1 MAGIRARINAE
12 LDTSRV
18 DMQFNKM
25 MSRLSGKQINFN
37 VNARSFTQPLGRI
50 TASANEFTK
59 SLEASNARVIAFGAS
74 VGIIN
79 AVSNAFKGLVAE
91 TIKFEKTLAD
101 INVIL
106 NTSNSS
112 IQKFG
117 SSLFDVAKN
126 TAQSFDKV
134 ADAALEFSRQGLT
147 MEETLRRTSDAL
159 ILTRLTS
166 LKAEEAVAGLT
177 AAVNAFGSTGETTT
191 SIIDKLA
198 AVDVKFAVSSE
209 DLINALE
216 RTGAVAIDAGVEL
229 DNLIGLVTALQQTT
243 ARGGSVIGNG
253 LKTIFTRI
261 QRPQS
266 IKQLEEMG
274 IAVRDLA
281 GSVLPADKI
290 LVNIAK
296 SFNKLS
302 QAQQSNIVQFSAGIF
317 QANIFRASLRDLA
330 KEQNLYSKAS
340 EISATAAGNAAV
352 KNEQLNK
359 TISALASQSG
369 TAIMELAEAIGELTI
384 KPELG
389 NMLSSFL
396 SVVEGFKESI
406 GSGEDE
412 GNTFAKG
419 LIRGVGNV
427 LTGPALFAFGAVFI
441 KMLANVAKFASQSL
455 KDVLG
460 ITTRKEKIKTM
471 EESIVNILSRNKHLQ
486 EALNEL
492 EGDRLSQE
500 QFLLKTI
507 EAQTNAMAR
516 QKNLAAQLAKPL
528 LRAGVRPD
536 LVSERSGPIDL
547 DGDGRI
553 DTFSG
558 GAIPKASKD
567 KEKDGARRG
576 GYAPGIVKS
585 TNIKGIGD
593 VIYNTS
599 EKIKKFKGLDQPAIM
614 PPQGSKAGRMY
625 GDAFIQKHGF
635 DPYASSGFIPNL
647 ANQVGSSLEMD
658 MSKLTLFGKRP
669 DIERAFGIPSLE
681 KEFKDAAGAPIVLEG
696 QAGLEDIV
704 KSTGAQDI
712 TKTRLFKPFSSIAAQ
727 KGITTIKRPFQVR
740 ALPRG
745 QIKDAQDAERKAT
758 NLLNREAKQSGLKQ
772 THTLT
777 SGAAK
782 NKKGRNDYPVD
793 IIAYGS
799 DLNSHEVKSGKFS
812 MANIISKSLRM
823 SSDRELATWMSLNKV
838 SGGSALTEANLK
850 KAQSLAGKLK
860 IAGTGT
866 GGEFTQKDADL
877 WGMSEGLVPNFKKD
891 WNAVYEEFVRIKDS
905 IKSRE
910 DFKNIG
916 IRWTSS
922 IFPKN
927 KNTTIHNKAAKEQLK
942 EKYDEMWNFLHSLE
956 SQRGRS
962 GKYDYNQIFDN
973 LKNGVYKNR
982 ADLVNEF
989 DGNNQTLMVSLS
1001 VNQKSGKAVR
1011 RALGDK
1017 KYNEYINL
1025 VKALPGG
1032 GSKRGGKG
1040 RPAQYIRG
1048 DAFEKLI
1055 SEQAFNRPFMKGPQA
1070 IDIENINPSY
1080 FNKRNKELFDID
1092 GVYLHGDPIFT
1103 SNPKGHMAEGVF
1115 KKLANSI
1122 ETKKQI
1128 DNRIMDITSRPGRR
1142 PSTIDFGAFPFA
1154 DMIGNSSRRGIK
1166 FVSESV
1172 RPVDIRG
1179 RLPEMLSRIDP
1190 YTNMEFSYMRDYLK
1204 VPDKQ
1209 KQILY
1214 SLKRGSKLPSSEELG
1229 EGLSYDGFVPNF
1241 GYIPL
1246 RQTKNGKNY
1255 VWERDLNIAKRQY
1268 PRAEFKQWD
1277 KNPKMYFVSGDMSRG
1292 PTQEDID
1299 KDMLKFS
1306 DERKVKE
1313 FGRFA
1318 ASKGYPQVYA
1328 AWQKGITTKKV
1339 PSGYGRNYDRVAGKT
1354 KQVYPTQLSIS
1365 QLQKIHVGDISD
1377 IMLEDLYGSE
1387 SFSHVGK
1394 KYASDFVKKPSG
1406 SRMVRLGTEER
1417 EFGTYK
1423 RGDLLPD
1430 TGVGPIP
1437 ENTARQLYNEF
1448 KTKYGASEGLIPNF
1462 AVQLGDKY
1470 FDRSQVKQGLAK
1482 LYKSKTGKKAD
1493 ARALDRAAE
1502 KYIALIEDTGRT
1514 YPGGDFMIGDKKVMA
1529 NEVALALMNHGQF
1542 YKPKEGETVQE
1553 FSKGLIPNFANPLAD
1568 AISRE
1573 HAAGL
1578 PMSKI
1583 RVDQS
1588 DKLKGPLNPMGLAVT
1603 NTRDEPL
1610 GVEQG
1615 IRRAK
1620 SMRMDP
1626 KTHGASR
1633 GVVPNFI
1640 AGAGVSNTDKARA
1653 AAAHFRELNRST
1665 QAIRENTNTVE
1676 RKTDADRKNI
1686 KGNIEGLQKLF
1697 YFQSA
1702 LSMANGFLEE
1712 FAESGQGL
1720 VSTFADL
1727 GLASSNI
1734 VSAYVN
1740 QAELIPELSTMLGAD
1755 QAAEPIKANDLL
1767 GMIGLGKIASGGGGK
1782 IGSIF
1787 DKFKSGIGGLGKT
1800 IAKFLP
1806 IIGKFYI
1813 GLTAASE
1820 AFKFLQNFEPVRLLT
1835 GLEKGEGIMDLMAS
1849 SADRA
1854 AKSIESLGKASDAVS
1869 SALEALRKE
1878 SKINEEITE
1887 LEVRGKRRTAKEESR
1902 LIDLRVDVISAET
1915 NKIKAMEELNDVQ
1928 KVGNHGLKLYNT
1940 YVAKLNGS
1948 TEQAEAALQEMSIA
1962 IKQATAVQTVF
1973 KSGAKSLENASS
1985 EDFKERAIQVGKN
1998 FFNVQKDIFTGG
2010 ATDPEEKKKNI
2021 EANLA
2026 VVQELIRSSNKMNT
2040 GVLQIHD
2047 IEDTDLISNAIGN
2060 LKLDESVD
2068 KIALKDSLTGLYQLG
2083 EDSRSFDNDFKVFS
2097 LMLQGGASSLGD
2109 FTEDIEKHSLD
2120 KESIALKNA
2129 LKNRISA
2136 ERSSISIN
2144 KILLDAQMKRAN
2156 ITRDIVKK
2164 DEDLLLA
2171 NNLLSSSIMIQNES
2185 IRRSHKLN
2193 ESLDTQRKEASD
2205 KFNESMLD
2213 MATDIFNSGNVVL
2226 KKGPEALDQFN
2237 EILLKGA
2244 NIDSVSLREA
2254 FKDIN
2259 DKLPES
2265 LKIKIEEEAVD
2276 AVRNMF
2282 KGLKADNA
2290 TGVQGVLNTLQQRMS
2305 ELDEPTQVISL
2316 IGSRLVG
2323 VLGLSDKMET
2333 TMTKSVAELSK
2344 ANIKI
2349 EEGRKTEEM
2358 QNNEALRQ
2366 LNLKQKTVQGAMEL
2380 ANIISRQGKIE
2391 DAIEES
2397 LMGEAAYLK
2406 VLNDSLADRVKITQ
2420 ESKNLEAL
2428 VLERLREK
2436 SRKEAEA
2443 SIFSSAEADAN
2454 VRIRTGDPA
2463 TLSKQELEAR
2473 QNMLLISQGKVKQE
2487 ISSAQ
2492 LSAEDASVRKDILS
2506 SAIEAAKL
2514 AESKLST
2521 DMDIAQGDI
2530 FLKNAKLA
2538 LLADEE
2544 TRRELVAS
2552 TVDNEILD
2560 QQISLSLL
2568 KQRSKYLEQGKNRAK
2583 IAKTQNDTEI
2593 EQLELDTKMEAE
2605 KLKQLQ
2611 ANGGIAK
2618 IAALQLDQSII
2629 SLERD
2634 GLIALS
2640 KQRQL
2645 NNNLELE
2652 KRQAKALENLEV
2664 SRRMDEHRNARL
2676 KANMSQD
2683 TLSLVTGM
2691 DIETGRFNAQSNMR
2705 SAATRA
2711 SITGKPEDIAA
2722 FSRAMLEFKES
2733 TQEGASAFDKLR
2745 VKMAETSV
2753 AANETGAALLA
2764 TYDTLRSE
2772 LKQAFKDIG
2781 SGKRSMGDAMEDVML
2796 KSLGAAFDKITEQNI
2811 DNFTNTLFKGLTG
2824 IDPAQDAKSA
2834 TEQNTLAV
2842 SKLTD
2847 KIDEFLG
2854 KGGGSGKLSPEDVK
2868 KATTINED
2876 IEKGKKAAED
2886 KKQVESTKQ
2895 LTNAMNQQNGK
2906 ANKPGVLFKT
2916 QDPALKKVDDMF
2928 SKIGNLDIGGGLASG
2943 IEAVGMG
2950 LNKAFDA
2957 VGSFL
2962 GPLFSGKG
2970 GKFYGG
2976 QIQKF
2981 NNGGFVQGPKGV
2993 DNIPAMLSSGEY
3005 VMSRGEV
3012 QKFNQGGE
3020 AKKEPGFFTSLLNTA
3035 VDLGVQNYVGRKY
3048 GVKNEDKDKPPEFDK
3063 TRLNTLGMGSTV
3075 DLGLGSSQLTGRFM
3089 AQNKTIDE
3097 YGGHLMD
3104 LHDFKVA
3111 KQNEKTNKKLQKYQG
3126 IVGKVAGMVGS
3137 SFLKALPAIGGA
3149 VGGLIGSVGGAIGS
3163 GISSAGGG
3171 IPGIGG
3177 IFKGIGGGVSSLS
3190 SGLGGAV
3197 GALSSFNL
3205 PGAITSLGSGAIGA
3219 TTNMTSGVG
3228 GTLGKVPGVGKYL
3241 DAGVS
3246 QFGQTFTGLTAGATS
3261 GVSSLFG
3268 AMTGKTG
3275 FGDGV
3280 KDAFTGAGSGIKHA
3294 LSVNDKWRSK
3304 QGTKGY
3310 FMGGSVPAMLT
3321 KGESVV
3327 PSAIAKR
3334 MGYNNLKN
3342 INRSGEL
3349 PIVDGPGGIDNVGPV
3364 PMTPGDFVIKRSS
3377 TQKLAKK
3384 NPHLMKLAMQNPG
3397 VFRNGGVVRGYYNGG
3412 VVGSSEGT
3420 SVVPQYDQP
3429 SANQQDQ
3436 SGAMQTS
3443 DKSRGSTTNN
3453 INITVNIDEKG
3464 GEKTTSDGSKTGA
3477 TGEQQLSMKIKS
3489 AVLEVIREEKRV
3501 GGELS

>member
-106 NTSNSS
+106 NASNSS

-117 SSLFDVAKN
+117 SNLFDVAKN

-147 MEETLRRTSDAL
+147 MEETLKRTNDAL

-274 IAVRDLA
+274 IAVRNLA

-302 QAQQSNIVQFSAGIF
+302 QAQQSNVVQFSAGIF

-330 KEQNLYSKAS
+330 KEQNLYNKAS
-340 EISATAAGNAAV
+340 EISANAAGNAAV

-536 LVSERSGPIDL
+536 LVSERPGPIDL
-547 DGDGRI
+547 DGDGKL

-558 GAIPKASKD
+558 GAIPGATKD

-593 VIYNTS
+593 VVYNTS

-614 PPQGSKAGRMY
+614 PPQGSKAGRVY
-625 GDAFIQKHGF
+625 GDAFAQKHGF

-647 ANQVGSSLEMD
+647 ANQVGSALEMD
-658 MSKLTLFGKRP
+658 MGKLTLFGKRP

-704 KSTGAQDI
+704 KSTGAQDV
-712 TKTRLFKPFSSIAAQ
+712 TKTRLFKPFSAIAAQ

-740 ALPRG
+740 TLPKG
-745 QIKDAQDAERKAT
+745 QIKDAQDAERKTA
-758 NLLNREAKQSGLKQ
+758 NLLNQEAKQSGLKQ

-838 SGGSALTEANLK
+838 SGGSALTEANFK

-860 IAGTGT
+860 IAGTGA
-866 GGEFTQKDADL
+866 GGEFTQDDADI
-877 WGMSEGLVPNFKKD
+877 WGMSSGHVPNFARMYQINAKMASGKFQSGTLFSDGLFLKKQADIHSVLMEIDQEKQRFSGAQYRDKGYGITTFQMPDQNLKAMLSGVYSANQIRKLRALSDRFLNWYSPSYINDDEEYFLPEDEHFLEEARARKKGFEYISGKGEKPIKGTKANPMPLAGQGAWHKNKKSKFYLIPDTGVESGDIRDAFSLSDEEEIRRLFELKRIGTKEIDDKYLSNLAFADMMSGGDSNKIRAAQEGGLDKMKFVKNQGLVPNFTGGVTM
-891 WNAVYEEFVRIKDS
+891 AM
-905 IKSRE
+905 KSRIA
-910 DFKNIG
+910 DFNPQNVSNI
-916 IRWTSS
+916 SHLS
-922 IFPKN
+922 YKALAE
-927 KNTTIHNKAAKEQLK
+927 HVEKAAKADPGSEFDKSISTIAAEMGIAESTISNSKKPGTSSGDAAQLALGS
-942 EKYDEMWNFLHSLE
+942 KYDEYV
-956 SQRGRS
+956 
-962 GKYDYNQIFDN
+962 KN
-973 LKNGVYKNR
+973 L
-982 ADLVNEF
+982 
-989 DGNNQTLMVSLS
+989 
-1001 VNQKSGKAVR
+1001 
-1011 RALGDK
+1011 
-1017 KYNEYINL
+1017 
-1025 VKALPGG
+1025 
-1032 GSKRGGKG
+1032 
-1040 RPAQYIRG
+1040 
-1048 DAFEKLI
+1048 
-1055 SEQAFNRPFMKGPQA
+1055 
-1070 IDIENINPSY
+1070 
-1080 FNKRNKELFDID
+1080 
-1092 GVYLHGDPIFT
+1092 
-1103 SNPKGHMAEGVF
+1103 
-1115 KKLANSI
+1115 NSI
-1122 ETKKQI
+1122 
-1128 DNRIMDITSRPGRR
+1128 S
-1142 PSTIDFGAFPFA
+1142 
-1154 DMIGNSSRRGIK
+1154 
-1166 FVSESV
+1166 
-1172 RPVDIRG
+1172 
-1179 RLPEMLSRIDP
+1179 
-1190 YTNMEFSYMRDYLK
+1190 
-1204 VPDKQ
+1204 
-1209 KQILY
+1209 
-1214 SLKRGSKLPSSEELG
+1214 GSKLKAHIQRGLDFEEQLLDVFG
-1229 EGLSYDGFVPNF
+1229 LRRSTINTAPMDYNKNEFAGQDAGTKKAIEMLTATEHGDAYAGPEGHAMDHFMAKALRELNPN
-1241 GYIPL
+1241 I
-1246 RQTKNGKNY
+1246 T
-1255 VWERDLNIAKRQY
+1255 
-1268 PRAEFKQWD
+1268 EF
-1277 KNPKMYFVSGDMSRG
+1277 
-1292 PTQEDID
+1292 
-1299 KDMLKFS
+1299 LK
-1306 DERKVKE
+1306 
-1313 FGRFA
+1313 G
-1318 ASKGYPQVYA
+1318 
-1328 AWQKGITTKKV
+1328 KGIESRMFKNTKKFV
-1339 PSGYGRNYDRVAGKT
+1339 DIIGTSGGKADDVV
-1354 KQVYPTQLSIS
+1354 QGEAL
-1365 QLQKIHVGDISD
+1365 ISD
-1377 IMLEDLYGSE
+1377 IAEHSKLFFEKSLRDAGYAPTKPVDDFIKANPKLKNKTLR
-1387 SFSHVGK
+1387 F
-1394 KYASDFVKKPSG
+1394 KYTKDFVDIKKVQE
-1406 SRMVRLGTEER
+1406 M
-1417 EFGTYK
+1417 
-1423 RGDLLPD
+1423 
-1430 TGVGPIP
+1430 
-1437 ENTARQLYNEF
+1437 A
-1448 KTKYGASEGLIPNF
+1448 ASSGLIPNF
-1462 AVQLGDKY
+1462 GVQLDDKY
-1470 FDRSQVKQGLAK
+1470 FDDAEIKQALAK
-1482 LYKSKTGKKAD
+1482 LYKSKTGKKPD
-1493 ARALDRAAE
+1493 AAALDRAVQ

-1514 YPGGDFMIGDKKVMA
+1514 YPGGDFMIGAQRVMA

-1542 YKPKEGETVQE
+1542 YKPKKGETVEE

-1626 KTHGASR
+1626 KTHGASG

-1640 AGAGVSNTDKARA
+1640 SGAGVMNTDFKKFQKRVD
-1653 AAAHFRELNRST
+1653 EST
-1665 QAIRENTNTVE
+1665 RAIRENTNTVE
-1676 RKTDADRKNI
+1676 RKTDAEEDDI
-1686 KGNIEGLQKLF
+1686 KGNIEGLQRLF
-1697 YFQSA
+1697 YFQSS
-1702 LSMANGFLEE
+1702 LSMASGFLEQ
-1712 FAESGQGL
+1712 FAKEGD
-1720 VSTFADL
+1720 STLRTFSQL
-1727 GLASSNI
+1727 GMAATNI
-1734 VSAYVN
+1734 TSAYI
-1740 QAELIPELSTMLGAD
+1740 QQKELIPELMSMVGVEKDERMSIGDMFGGPSDKTKRARQRADEKRIDKMNKSGKGPFAFMNMLG
-1755 QAAEPIKANDLL
+1755 KA
-1767 GMIGLGKIASGGGGK
+1767 
-1782 IGSIF
+1782 GSILGRF
-1787 DKFKSGIGGLGKT
+1787 VPILGQVYTGFTFFNEGL
-1800 IAKFLP
+1800 KFLT
-1806 IIGKFYI
+1806 
-1813 GLTAASE
+1813 GLLPAGT
-1820 AFKFLQNFEPVRLLT
+1820 FF
-1835 GLEKGEGIMDLMAS
+1835 GLEKGEGIMDLFNSSGDKAAKQIEKLGQASEAATSALEAVRKENNINAEITKLEAKGKERTIKDEERLTQLRMDAIPAEIARINRINDLANEEKVGAEGVKLYNEYLKKLGDTTVGAEEGLQNMLLVLQNLTGAKTVIKAFEDRLKNNTGTDSGSSQIREGLAIKTGRDFARFSGLKLDDPNNIKSIKEALGGAS
-1849 SADRA
+1849 SDNILDIIADMEKEFSPEELISKLKNSGLTFEEGFDFSTFAADLKSLFKADGLNKETRGKASKDIVKGVLSLLEKSELDEATKALAEESTA
-1854 AKSIESLGKASDAVS
+1854 AKMALKRSVEKQKRLNSIQEMRAQFELKRLSQAQAILKSDQELLMANSLLSSSQFISAEASRRYAESLKKSENETAKALNSANDAIMSSITELFVSDNFIDPGGAIGEDKIKQFDAKLKTLLTHTDVDSFSSSMERINESLGKGVEVTEEAFQNVVQAFAVDGS
-1869 SALEALRKE
+1869 GIQDRMNQIQENLKGLSPIEKLIATQVSIETG
-1878 SKINEEITE
+1878 IT
-1887 LEVRGKRRTAKEESR
+1887 GKKEE
-1902 LIDLRVDVISAET
+1902 VE
-1915 NKIKAMEELNDVQ
+1915 
-1928 KVGNHGLKLYNT
+1928 
-1940 YVAKLNGS
+1940 
-1948 TEQAEAALQEMSIA
+1948 
-1962 IKQATAVQTVF
+1962 
-1973 KSGAKSLENASS
+1973 KSL
-1985 EDFKERAIQVGKN
+1985 
-1998 FFNVQKDIFTGG
+1998 
-2010 ATDPEEKKKNI
+2010 
-2021 EANLA
+2021 
-2026 VVQELIRSSNKMNT
+2026 
-2040 GVLQIHD
+2040 
-2047 IEDTDLISNAIGN
+2047 
-2060 LKLDESVD
+2060 
-2068 KIALKDSLTGLYQLG
+2068 
-2083 EDSRSFDNDFKVFS
+2083 
-2097 LMLQGGASSLGD
+2097 
-2109 FTEDIEKHSLD
+2109 
-2120 KESIALKNA
+2120 
-2129 LKNRISA
+2129 
-2136 ERSSISIN
+2136 
-2144 KILLDAQMKRAN
+2144 
-2156 ITRDIVKK
+2156 
-2164 DEDLLLA
+2164 
-2171 NNLLSSSIMIQNES
+2171 
-2185 IRRSHKLN
+2185 
-2193 ESLDTQRKEASD
+2193 
-2205 KFNESMLD
+2205 
-2213 MATDIFNSGNVVL
+2213 
-2226 KKGPEALDQFN
+2226 
-2237 EILLKGA
+2237 
-2244 NIDSVSLREA
+2244 
-2254 FKDIN
+2254 
-2259 DKLPES
+2259 
-2265 LKIKIEEEAVD
+2265 IKII
-2276 AVRNMF
+2276 
-2282 KGLKADNA
+2282 
-2290 TGVQGVLNTLQQRMS
+2290 
-2305 ELDEPTQVISL
+2305 DEYQ
-2316 IGSRLVG
+2316 
-2323 VLGLSDKMET
+2323 
-2333 TMTKSVAELSK
+2333 KSQE
-2344 ANIKI
+2344 KI
-2349 EEGRKTEEM
+2349 EEGRKTEER

-2380 ANIISRQGKIE
+2380 ANIISRQGNIE

-2443 SIFSSAEADAN
+2443 SVFSSAEADAT

-2463 TLSKQELEAR
+2463 TLSKKELEAR

-2568 KQRSKYLEQGKNRAK
+2568 KQRNKYLEQGKNRAK
-2583 IAKTQNDTEI
+2583 IAKIQNDTEI
-2593 EQLELDTKMEAE
+2593 EQLELDTKLEAE
-2605 KLKQLQ
+2605 KLKELQ
-2611 ANGGIAK
+2611 ASGGIAK
-2618 IAALQLDQSII
+2618 IAALQLEQSTI
-2629 SLERD
+2629 SLEKD
-2634 GLIALS
+2634 ALIAAS

-2645 NNNLELE
+2645 DNNIELE
-2652 KRQAKALENLEV
+2652 KRQIEAQTLLDIANKRA
-2664 SRRMDEHRNARL
+2664 EHRAAMN
-2676 KANMSQD
+2676 KANMDQGA
-2683 TLSLVTGM
+2683 LSLMTGM
-2691 DIETGRFNAQSNMR
+2691 DIESDRFNAQSNMR

-2733 TQEGASAFDKLR
+2733 TQEGATAFDKLR

-2764 TYDTLRSE
+2764 SYDTLRSE

-2781 SGKRSMGDAMEDVML
+2781 SGKKSMGDAMEDVIL

-2811 DNFTNTLFKGLTG
+2811 DNFVNTVFKGLTG
-2824 IDPAQDAKSA
+2824 VDPVQDAK
-2834 TEQNTLAV
+2834 TETKRNTEAL
-2842 SKLTD
+2842 SKLTN
-2847 KIDEFLG
+2847 KIDDFLR
-2854 KGGGSGKLSPEDVK
+2854 KGGGTLSPDDVK
-2868 KATTINED
+2868 KASTIGPD
-2876 IEKGKKAAED
+2876 IEKGKKATEF
-2886 KKQVESTKQ
+2886 KKQTEPTKEIA
-2895 LTNAMNQQNGK
+2895 NIMNDQSKKDKGGLFFGK
-2906 ANKPGVLFKT
+2906 TEN
-2916 QDPALKKVDDMF
+2916 PALKQTEDILG
-2928 SKIGNLDIGGGLASG
+2928 KIGNLDIGGALAGGINLLGTGLTKAVSG
-2943 IEAVGMG
+2943 I
-2950 LNKAFDA
+2950 
-2957 VGSFL
+2957 GSF
-2962 GPLFSGKG
+2962 FSSFGSGNKN
-2970 GKFYGG
+2970 FYGG
-2976 QIQKF
+2976 QIQRFKA
-2981 NNGGFVQGPKGV
+2981 GGFVKGPAGV

-3005 VMSRGEV
+3005 VMSRGQVDQV
-3012 QKFNQGGE
+3012 QKFNQGG
-3020 AKKEPGFFTSLLNTA
+3020 AVGGLGSLLNMA
-3035 VDLGVQNYVGRKY
+3035 VDLGVKNFVGRKY
-3048 GVKNEDKDKPPEFDK
+3048 GAKTEDKSKPPEFDK
-3063 TRLNTLGMGSTV
+3063 NRLKSLGMGSTV
-3075 DLGLGSSQLTGRFM
+3075 DLGLGSSQLSGRFI
-3089 AQNKTIDE
+3089 AQNRTIDE

-3104 LHDFKVA
+3104 LHDYNVA
-3111 KQNEKTNKKLQKYQG
+3111 KQNEKTNQKLTKYQK
-3126 IVGKVAGMVGS
+3126 IVGSITGMLGS
-3137 SFLKALPAIGGA
+3137 SMLKALPAIGGA
-3149 VGGLIGSVGGAIGS
+3149 IGGLIGGLGGAIGS
-3163 GISSAGGG
+3163 GISSIGGS

-3177 IFKGIGGGVSSLS
+3177 LFQGLGGGVGSLS

-3197 GALSSFNL
+3197 GALSSFNI
-3205 PGAITSLGSGAIGA
+3205 PGAISSLGSGAMGA
-3219 TTNMTSGVG
+3219 TANMSSGVG
-3228 GTLGKVPGVGKYL
+3228 GTLGNIPGVGKYL

-3246 QFGQTFTGLTAGATS
+3246 QLGQGITGLTASATS
-3261 GVSSLFG
+3261 STSSLFG
-3268 AMTGKTG
+3268 ALTGQTNFKDGISGAFKGATG
-3275 FGDGV
+3275 GL
-3280 KDAFTGAGSGIKHA
+3280 KHA
-3294 LSVNDKWRSK
+3294 FSASDKWRSK
-3304 QGTKGY
+3304 QGTRGY

-3321 KGESVV
+3321 KGESVI

-3364 PMTPGDFVIKRSS
+3364 PMTPGDFVIRRSS

-3412 VVGSSEGT
+3412 VVGSSDGT

-3429 SANQQDQ
+3429 AANQQDQ
-3436 SGAMQTS
+3436 SGAMQSS
-3443 DKSRGSTTNN
+3443 DKGRGSTTNN

-3464 GEKTTSDGSKTGA
+3464 GEKTTSDGASSGA
-3477 TGEQQLSMKIKS
+3477 AGEQQLSMKIKS

>member
-106 NTSNSS
+106 NASNSS

-147 MEETLRRTSDAL
+147 MEETLKRTNDAL

-274 IAVRDLA
+274 IAVRNLA

-302 QAQQSNIVQFSAGIF
+302 QAQQSNVVQFSAGIF

-340 EISATAAGNAAV
+340 EISANAAGNAAV

-406 GSGEDE
+406 GSGEEE

-536 LVSERSGPIDL
+536 LVSERPGPIDL
-547 DGDGRI
+547 DGDGKL

-558 GAIPKASKD
+558 GAIPKATKD

-593 VIYNTS
+593 VVYNTS

-614 PPQGSKAGRMY
+614 PPQGSKAGRVY
-625 GDAFIQKHGF
+625 GDAFAQKHGF

-647 ANQVGSSLEMD
+647 ANQVGSALEMD
-658 MSKLTLFGKRP
+658 MGKLTLFGKRP

-704 KSTGAQDI
+704 KSTGAQDV
-712 TKTRLFKPFSSIAAQ
+712 TKTRLFKPFSAIAAQ

-740 ALPRG
+740 TLPKG
-745 QIKDAQDAERKAT
+745 QIKDAQDAERKTA
-758 NLLNREAKQSGLKQ
+758 NLLNQEAKQSGLKQ

-860 IAGTGT
+860 IAGTGA
-866 GGEFTQKDADL
+866 GGQFTQDDADL
-877 WGMSEGLVPNFKKD
+877 WGMSSGHVPNFARMYQINAKMSSGKFKSGTLFSDGLYWQKQSDIHAILMGIDKENQRFSGAQYRDKGYGITTFQMPDQNLKAMLSGVYSANQIRKLRALSDRFLNWYSPSYINDDEEYFLPEDEHFLEEARARKKGFEYIAGKGEKPIRGTKENPMQLAGEGAWHKNKKSKFYLIPDTGAESGDIRDAFSLSDEEEIRRLFELKRIGTKEIDDKYLSNLAFADMMSGGDSNKIRAAQEGGLDKMKFVKSMGLVPSF
-891 WNAVYEEFVRIKDS
+891 A
-905 IKSRE
+905 
-910 DFKNIG
+910 
-916 IRWTSS
+916 
-922 IFPKN
+922 
-927 KNTTIHNKAAKEQLK
+927 
-942 EKYDEMWNFLHSLE
+942 
-956 SQRGRS
+956 
-962 GKYDYNQIFDN
+962 KYDYVNLADRIINYPGKIPIYEQLAQELGVTKGTLQNLAGKSIFTAGTRNAFIKDHMEQAKLGRFGHGLTKEEAKEKLETVAEKLRSTREKGYAQKAGFDFENALREHFTPNIPTPAGTPHMDFPDGSLAGLDPNQMSEIFLNTVTGGDA
-973 LKNGVYKNR
+973 YKGIKGHDPEHFI
-982 ADLVNEF
+982 A
-989 DGNNQTLMVSLS
+989 
-1001 VNQKSGKAVR
+1001 
-1011 RALGDK
+1011 
-1017 KYNEYINL
+1017 KYLREVL
-1025 VKALPGG
+1025 D
-1032 GSKRGGKG
+1032 RGGK
-1040 RPAQYIRG
+1040 I
-1048 DAFEKLI
+1048 
-1055 SEQAFNRPFMKGPQA
+1055 FN
-1070 IDIENINPSY
+1070 
-1080 FNKRNKELFDID
+1080 
-1092 GVYLHGDPIFT
+1092 FT
-1103 SNPKGHMAEGVF
+1103 S
-1115 KKLANSI
+1115 
-1122 ETKKQI
+1122 T
-1128 DNRIMDITSRPGRR
+1128 
-1142 PSTIDFGAFPFA
+1142 
-1154 DMIGNSSRRGIK
+1154 
-1166 FVSESV
+1166 
-1172 RPVDIRG
+1172 
-1179 RLPEMLSRIDP
+1179 
-1190 YTNMEFSYMRDYLK
+1190 
-1204 VPDKQ
+1204 
-1209 KQILY
+1209 
-1214 SLKRGSKLPSSEELG
+1214 
-1229 EGLSYDGFVPNF
+1229 
-1241 GYIPL
+1241 
-1246 RQTKNGKNY
+1246 
-1255 VWERDLNIAKRQY
+1255 
-1268 PRAEFKQWD
+1268 
-1277 KNPKMYFVSGDMSRG
+1277 
-1292 PTQEDID
+1292 
-1299 KDMLKFS
+1299 
-1306 DERKVKE
+1306 
-1313 FGRFA
+1313 
-1318 ASKGYPQVYA
+1318 
-1328 AWQKGITTKKV
+1328 
-1339 PSGYGRNYDRVAGKT
+1339 
-1354 KQVYPTQLSIS
+1354 
-1365 QLQKIHVGDISD
+1365 
-1377 IMLEDLYGSE
+1377 
-1387 SFSHVGK
+1387 VGK
-1394 KYASDFVKKPSG
+1394 KLLEFAHQKLSGEITIPNNENFADIIGVDLNKAGGRDKPNQKVSARESLKSIFARAKKLEDAIGSKGKIYRPGQKYINFEYEKDFVQAMS
-1406 SRMVRLGTEER
+1406 S
-1417 EFGTYK
+1417 
-1423 RGDLLPD
+1423 
-1430 TGVGPIP
+1430 
-1437 ENTARQLYNEF
+1437 
-1448 KTKYGASEGLIPNF
+1448 GLIPNF
-1462 AVQLGDKY
+1462 GVQLDDKY
-1470 FDRSQVKQGLAK
+1470 FDDAEIKQALAK
-1482 LYKSKTGKKAD
+1482 LYKSKTGKKPD
-1493 ARALDRAAE
+1493 AAALDRAVQ

-1514 YPGGDFMIGDKKVMA
+1514 YPGGDFMIGAQRVMA

-1542 YKPKEGETVQE
+1542 YKPKKGETVEE

-1626 KTHGASR
+1626 KTHGASG

-1640 AGAGVSNTDKARA
+1640 SGAGVMNTDFKKFQKRVD
-1653 AAAHFRELNRST
+1653 EST

-1676 RKTDADRKNI
+1676 RKTDAEEDDI
-1686 KGNIEGLQKLF
+1686 KGNIEGLQRLF
-1697 YFQSA
+1697 YFQSS
-1702 LSMANGFLEE
+1702 LSMASGFLEQ
-1712 FAESGQGL
+1712 FAKEGD
-1720 VSTFADL
+1720 STLRTFSEL
-1727 GLASSNI
+1727 GLAATNI
-1734 VSAYVN
+1734 TSAYI
-1740 QAELIPELSTMLGAD
+1740 QQKELIPELMSMVGVNRDEGMSMKDIFGGPSDKTKRARQRADEQRIDKMNKSGKGPFAFMNMLG
-1755 QAAEPIKANDLL
+1755 KA
-1767 GMIGLGKIASGGGGK
+1767 
-1782 IGSIF
+1782 GSIF
-1787 DKFKSGIGGLGKT
+1787 GRFVPILGQVYAGFTFLNEGLKFVTSTFSGV
-1800 IAKFLP
+1800 
-1806 IIGKFYI
+1806 
-1813 GLTAASE
+1813 AS
-1820 AFKFLQNFEPVRLLT
+1820 LL
-1835 GLEKGEGIMDLMAS
+1835 GLEKGEGIMDLFNSSGEKAAKQIEKLGQASEAATSALEAVRKENTINAEITKLEAKGKERTIKDEERLTQLRMDAVPAEIARINRINDLAKEEKVGAEGVKLYNEYLKKLGDTTVGAEEGLQNMLLVLQNLTGAKTIIKAFEDRLKNNTGMDSGSSQIREGLAIKTGRDLARFSGLKLDDPNNIKSIKEALGGAS
-1849 SADRA
+1849 SDNILDKIADMEKEFSPEELISKLKNAGLTFEEGFDFSTFAADLKSLFKADGLNEKTRGKASKDIVKGVLNLLEKSELDEATKALAEESTA
-1854 AKSIESLGKASDAVS
+1854 AKMALKRSIEKQKRLNSIQEMRADFELKRLSQAQAILKSDQELLMANSLLSSSQFISAEASRRYAESLKKSENETAKALNSANDAIMSSITELFVSDNFIDPGGAIGEDKIKQFDAKLKTLLTHMDVDSFSSSMERINESLGKGVEVTEEAFQNVVQAFAVDGS
-1869 SALEALRKE
+1869 GIQDRMNQIQENLKGLSPIEKLIATQVSIETG
-1878 SKINEEITE
+1878 IT
-1887 LEVRGKRRTAKEESR
+1887 GKKEE
-1902 LIDLRVDVISAET
+1902 VE
-1915 NKIKAMEELNDVQ
+1915 
-1928 KVGNHGLKLYNT
+1928 
-1940 YVAKLNGS
+1940 
-1948 TEQAEAALQEMSIA
+1948 
-1962 IKQATAVQTVF
+1962 
-1973 KSGAKSLENASS
+1973 KSL
-1985 EDFKERAIQVGKN
+1985 
-1998 FFNVQKDIFTGG
+1998 
-2010 ATDPEEKKKNI
+2010 
-2021 EANLA
+2021 
-2026 VVQELIRSSNKMNT
+2026 
-2040 GVLQIHD
+2040 
-2047 IEDTDLISNAIGN
+2047 
-2060 LKLDESVD
+2060 
-2068 KIALKDSLTGLYQLG
+2068 
-2083 EDSRSFDNDFKVFS
+2083 
-2097 LMLQGGASSLGD
+2097 
-2109 FTEDIEKHSLD
+2109 
-2120 KESIALKNA
+2120 
-2129 LKNRISA
+2129 
-2136 ERSSISIN
+2136 
-2144 KILLDAQMKRAN
+2144 
-2156 ITRDIVKK
+2156 
-2164 DEDLLLA
+2164 
-2171 NNLLSSSIMIQNES
+2171 
-2185 IRRSHKLN
+2185 
-2193 ESLDTQRKEASD
+2193 
-2205 KFNESMLD
+2205 
-2213 MATDIFNSGNVVL
+2213 
-2226 KKGPEALDQFN
+2226 
-2237 EILLKGA
+2237 
-2244 NIDSVSLREA
+2244 
-2254 FKDIN
+2254 
-2259 DKLPES
+2259 
-2265 LKIKIEEEAVD
+2265 IKII
-2276 AVRNMF
+2276 
-2282 KGLKADNA
+2282 
-2290 TGVQGVLNTLQQRMS
+2290 
-2305 ELDEPTQVISL
+2305 DEYQ
-2316 IGSRLVG
+2316 
-2323 VLGLSDKMET
+2323 
-2333 TMTKSVAELSK
+2333 KSQE
-2344 ANIKI
+2344 KI
-2349 EEGRKTEEM
+2349 EEGRKAEER

-2380 ANIISRQGKIE
+2380 ANIISRQGNIE
-2391 DAIEES
+2391 NAIEES

-2443 SIFSSAEADAN
+2443 SVFSSAEADAT

-2463 TLSKQELEAR
+2463 TLSKKELEAR

-2560 QQISLSLL
+2560 QRISLSLL

-2583 IAKTQNDTEI
+2583 IAKIQNDTEI
-2593 EQLELDTKMEAE
+2593 EQLELDTKLEAE
-2605 KLKQLQ
+2605 KLKELQ
-2611 ANGGIAK
+2611 ASGGIAK
-2618 IAALQLDQSII
+2618 IAALQLEQSTI
-2629 SLERD
+2629 SLEKD
-2634 GLIALS
+2634 ALIAAS

-2645 NNNLELE
+2645 DNNIELE
-2652 KRQAKALENLEV
+2652 KRQIEAQTLLDVANKRA
-2664 SRRMDEHRNARL
+2664 EHRAAMN
-2676 KANMSQD
+2676 KANMDQG
-2683 TLSLVTGM
+2683 TLSLMTGM

-2711 SITGKPEDIAA
+2711 SITAKPEDIAA

-2733 TQEGASAFDKLR
+2733 TEEGATAFDKLR

-2764 TYDTLRSE
+2764 SYDTLRSE

-2781 SGKRSMGDAMEDVML
+2781 SGKRSMGDAMEDVIL

-2811 DNFTNTLFKGLTG
+2811 DKFTNTLFKGLTG

-2834 TEQNTLAV
+2834 TEQNTLAI
-2842 SKLTD
+2842 SKLTN

-2854 KGGGSGKLSPEDVK
+2854 KGGASGKLSPEDVK

-2916 QDPALKKVDDMF
+2916 QDPMLRKIDDVF
-2928 SKIGNLDIGGGLASG
+2928 AKINNFDIGGALASG
-2943 IEAVGMG
+2943 IEVTTMG

-2957 VGSFL
+2957 IGSFF

-2976 QIQKF
+2976 KIQKF

-3005 VMSRGEV
+3005 VMSKGEVAKV
-3012 QKFNQGGE
+3012 QKFSGGGLLE
-3020 AKKEPGFFTSLLNTA
+3020 GVTSLLVT
-3035 VDLGVQNYVGRKY
+3035 DYVGKKY
-3048 GVKNEDKDKPPEFDK
+3048 GPKDENKDKAPEFDK

-3075 DLGLGSSQLTGRFM
+3075 DLGLGSSQLTGKFM

-3104 LHDFKVA
+3104 LHNFKVA
-3111 KQNEKTNKKLQKYQG
+3111 KQNEKTNKKLSKYQQ
-3126 IVGKVAGMVGS
+3126 IMGKITGMVGS
-3137 SFLKALPAIGGA
+3137 SLLSALPAIGGA

-3163 GISSAGGG
+3163 GISSIGGS

-3177 IFKGIGGGVSSLS
+3177 MFKGLGGGIGSLS

-3219 TTNMTSGVG
+3219 TANMTSGVG
-3228 GTLGKVPGVGKYL
+3228 GTLGKIPGVGKYL

-3268 AMTGKTG
+3268 ALTGKTG
-3275 FGDGV
+3275 FGDGI

-3294 LSVNDKWRSK
+3294 LSANDKWRSK

-3429 SANQQDQ
+3429 SANQRDQ
-3436 SGAMQTS
+3436 SAAMQTS

-3477 TGEQQLSMKIKS
+3477 AGEQQLSMKIKS

>member
-1 MAGIRARINAE
+1 
-12 LDTSRV
+12 
-18 DMQFNKM
+18 
-25 MSRLSGKQINFN
+25 
-37 VNARSFTQPLGRI
+37 
-50 TASANEFTK
+50 
-59 SLEASNARVIAFGAS
+59 
-74 VGIIN
+74 
-79 AVSNAFKGLVAE
+79 
-91 TIKFEKTLAD
+91 
-101 INVIL
+101 
-106 NTSNSS
+106 
-112 IQKFG
+112 
-117 SSLFDVAKN
+117 
-126 TAQSFDKV
+126 
-134 ADAALEFSRQGLT
+134 
-147 MEETLRRTSDAL
+147 
-159 ILTRLTS
+159 
-166 LKAEEAVAGLT
+166 
-177 AAVNAFGSTGETTT
+177 
-191 SIIDKLA
+191 
-198 AVDVKFAVSSE
+198 
-209 DLINALE
+209 
-216 RTGAVAIDAGVEL
+216 
-229 DNLIGLVTALQQTT
+229 
-243 ARGGSVIGNG
+243 
-253 LKTIFTRI
+253 
-261 QRPQS
+261 
-266 IKQLEEMG
+266 MG
-274 IAVRDLA
+274 IAVRNLA

-302 QAQQSNIVQFSAGIF
+302 QAQQSNVVQFSAGIF

-330 KEQNLYSKAS
+330 KEQNLYNKAS

-389 NMLSSFL
+389 SMLSSFL

-406 GSGEDE
+406 GSGENE

-471 EESIVNILSRNKHLQ
+471 EESIVNILARNKHLQ

-536 LVSERSGPIDL
+536 LVSERPGPIDL
-547 DGDGRI
+547 DGDGKL

-558 GAIPKASKD
+558 GAIPSATKD
-567 KEKDGARRG
+567 KEKEGARRG
-576 GYAPGIVKS
+576 GYIPGMVKS

-593 VIYNTS
+593 VVYNTS

-614 PPQGSKAGRMY
+614 PPQGSKAGRIY
-625 GDAFIQKHGF
+625 GDTFTQKHGF

-669 DIERAFGIPSLE
+669 DIERAFNIPSLE

-696 QAGLEDIV
+696 QAGLEDII

-727 KGITTIKRPFQVR
+727 KGITTIQRPFQVR

-745 QIKDAQDAERKAT
+745 QIKNAQEAERKAA
-758 NLLNREAKQSGLKQ
+758 NLLNKEAKQSGLKQ

-799 DLNSHEVKSGKFS
+799 DLNSHEVKSGRFT

-838 SGGSALTEANLK
+838 SGGSKLTEENLK
-850 KAQSLAGKLK
+850 KAQSLAGKLQ
-860 IAGTGT
+860 ISGTGQN
-866 GGEFTQKDADL
+866 GQFMQEDADI
-877 WGMSEGLVPNFKKD
+877 WGMNLGLVPNF
-891 WNAVYEEFVRIKDS
+891 
-905 IKSRE
+905 
-910 DFKNIG
+910 
-916 IRWTSS
+916 
-922 IFPKN
+922 
-927 KNTTIHNKAAKEQLK
+927 
-942 EKYDEMWNFLHSLE
+942 
-956 SQRGRS
+956 
-962 GKYDYNQIFDN
+962 
-973 LKNGVYKNR
+973 
-982 ADLVNEF
+982 
-989 DGNNQTLMVSLS
+989 
-1001 VNQKSGKAVR
+1001 
-1011 RALGDK
+1011 
-1017 KYNEYINL
+1017 
-1025 VKALPGG
+1025 
-1032 GSKRGGKG
+1032 
-1040 RPAQYIRG
+1040 
-1048 DAFEKLI
+1048 
-1055 SEQAFNRPFMKGPQA
+1055 
-1070 IDIENINPSY
+1070 
-1080 FNKRNKELFDID
+1080 
-1092 GVYLHGDPIFT
+1092 
-1103 SNPKGHMAEGVF
+1103 
-1115 KKLANSI
+1115 
-1122 ETKKQI
+1122 
-1128 DNRIMDITSRPGRR
+1128 
-1142 PSTIDFGAFPFA
+1142 GA
-1154 DMIGNSSRRGIK
+1154 
-1166 FVSESV
+1166 
-1172 RPVDIRG
+1172 
-1179 RLPEMLSRIDP
+1179 
-1190 YTNMEFSYMRDYLK
+1190 
-1204 VPDKQ
+1204 
-1209 KQILY
+1209 
-1214 SLKRGSKLPSSEELG
+1214 
-1229 EGLSYDGFVPNF
+1229 
-1241 GYIPL
+1241 
-1246 RQTKNGKNY
+1246 
-1255 VWERDLNIAKRQY
+1255 
-1268 PRAEFKQWD
+1268 
-1277 KNPKMYFVSGDMSRG
+1277 
-1292 PTQEDID
+1292 
-1299 KDMLKFS
+1299 
-1306 DERKVKE
+1306 
-1313 FGRFA
+1313 
-1318 ASKGYPQVYA
+1318 
-1328 AWQKGITTKKV
+1328 
-1339 PSGYGRNYDRVAGKT
+1339 
-1354 KQVYPTQLSIS
+1354 
-1365 QLQKIHVGDISD
+1365 
-1377 IMLEDLYGSE
+1377 
-1387 SFSHVGK
+1387 
-1394 KYASDFVKKPSG
+1394 
-1406 SRMVRLGTEER
+1406 
-1417 EFGTYK
+1417 
-1423 RGDLLPD
+1423 
-1430 TGVGPIP
+1430 
-1437 ENTARQLYNEF
+1437 
-1448 KTKYGASEGLIPNF
+1448 
-1462 AVQLGDKY
+1462 QLGNKY
-1470 FDRSQVKQGLAK
+1470 FEDTEIKQALIK
-1482 LYKSKTGKKAD
+1482 LHKSKTGKKPDEASLS
-1493 ARALDRAAE
+1493 RAVQ
-1502 KYIALIEDTGRT
+1502 KYVALIEDTGKT
-1514 YPGGDFMIGDKKVMA
+1514 YPGGDFMIGSQRVMA

-1542 YKPKEGETVQE
+1542 YKPKEGETVEEVSGGYVPNFARKSKINYIELAKRVLSYPGDLPIYEQLAEELNVTPGLESVKKATLANLAGKSIFTRSTRTAFVNYHKSNKKLGRFGNPYTEQE
-1553 FSKGLIPNFANPLAD
+1553 AKDRLEQVSEKLRTTREAGYAQKAGIDFEDSFRSHFTPPIAKPAGQPHMDFPAGTLAGLDPSQMSNIFLNTNTGGDAYKGIKGHPPEHFISKYLRQKLDLGGKVFDFTSTLGSQLLDFALQKLSGDITVSNSEGYTDILGIDLDKVAGGKDKANKSVSARESLSAVFKHSKKFKEAIEDRGKIYRPNQKYIKFDYEQDFVQALSGGFVPNYTYWQKHIQFSKDKDGGWGIKGDTSYLDDFINYLEEQGGNRPKEIEKLKSRLSGVRNSRHKEIQSLGYPSMGREGAKYYSNKRAIQERKEVISLKGVFLKNLKDKIEAYNSQKTMSQFGSKGLVPNFVYWKKHVQFSKGKDGWGIKGDEKDLDGFANYLEKEGGNDPKQIKELRSRLPGVNNVISLKGIFLKNLKDKIHAYNNQKTMSQFASEGLVPNFANPLSE

-1588 DKLKGPLNPMGLAVT
+1588 NKLKGPLNPMGLAVT
-1603 NTRDEPL
+1603 NTRDEPF

-1626 KTHGASR
+1626 KTHGASG

-1640 AGAGVSNTDKARA
+1640 SGAGIMKAGIFKELQSEVNRSKQAISEHTSTVEEKNNTDR
-1653 AAAHFRELNRST
+1653 N
-1665 QAIRENTNTVE
+1665 
-1676 RKTDADRKNI
+1676 NI

-1712 FAESGQGL
+1712 FRESGQGL

-1740 QAELIPELSTMLGAD
+1740 QAELIPELSTMLGGENV
-1755 QAAEPIKANDLL
+1755 EPIKADELL
-1767 GMIGLGKIASGGGGK
+1767 GMIGLGKIASGGGGGK

-1787 DKFKSGIGGLGKT
+1787 DKFKSGIGGLGKG

-1820 AFKFLQNFEPVRLLT
+1820 AFRFLQNFEPVRLLT

-1849 SADRA
+1849 SADKA
-1854 AKSIESLGKASDAVS
+1854 AKSIESLGKASDTVS

-1887 LEVRGKRRTAKEESR
+1887 LEAKGKKRTAKEESR
-1902 LIDLRVDVISAET
+1902 LIDLRVDAISAET
-1915 NKIKAMEELNDVQ
+1915 SRIKAMEELNDVQ
-1928 KVGNHGLKLYNT
+1928 KVGNHGLRLYNT

-1973 KSGAKSLENASS
+1973 KSGATSLENANS
-1985 EDFKERAIQVGKN
+1985 EDFKERAMQIGKN
-1998 FFNVQKDIFTGG
+1998 FFNVQRDVFTGG
-2010 ATDPEEKKKNI
+2010 ATDPEEQKKNI

-2026 VVQELIRSSNKMNT
+2026 AVQELISSSGKMNK
-2040 GVLQIHD
+2040 GVLQTND
-2047 IEDTDLISNAIGN
+2047 IEDTDLISNFIGN

-2068 KIALKDSLTGLYQLG
+2068 RIALQDSFNELYQLG
-2083 EDSRSFDNDFKVFS
+2083 EDARFLDNDFKLFADI
-2097 LMLQGGASSLGD
+2097 LRGGASSLGGLTD
-2109 FTEDIEKHSLD
+2109 NIEKNSLD

-2144 KILLDAQMKRAN
+2144 KVLLDAQMKRAN

-2185 IRRSHKLN
+2185 IRRSNKLN
-2193 ESLDTQRKEASD
+2193 ESLDAQRKEASD
-2205 KFNESMLD
+2205 KFNESMLG

-2226 KKGPEALDQFN
+2226 EKGPEALEQFN
-2237 EILLKGA
+2237 KILLNGA
-2244 NIDSVSLREA
+2244 NIDSVSLKEA

-2276 AVRNMF
+2276 AVKNMF
-2282 KGLKADNA
+2282 KGLKANNS

-2305 ELDEPTQVISL
+2305 ELDESTQVIAL
-2316 IGSRLVG
+2316 IGSRLAG

-2333 TMTKSVAELSK
+2333 TMTKSVVELSK
-2344 ANIKI
+2344 TNIKI
-2349 EEGRKTEEM
+2349 EEGRKTEER

-2380 ANIISRQGKIE
+2380 ANIISKQGNIEEAIE
-2391 DAIEES
+2391 DS

-2443 SIFSSAEADAN
+2443 SIFSSTEADAS
-2454 VRIRTGDPA
+2454 VRIRTGNPA
-2463 TLSKQELEAR
+2463 DLSKKELEVR
-2473 QNMLLISQGKVKQE
+2473 HNMLLISQGKVKQE
-2487 ISSAQ
+2487 ISGAQ

-2506 SAIEAAKL
+2506 SSIEAAKL

-2568 KQRSKYLEQGKNRAK
+2568 KQRSKYLDQGKNRAK
-2583 IAKTQNDTEI
+2583 IAKMQNDTEI
-2593 EQLELDTKMEAE
+2593 EQLELDTKLEAE
-2605 KLKQLQ
+2605 KLKELQ
-2611 ANGGIAK
+2611 ASGGIAK
-2618 IAALQLDQSII
+2618 MAALQLEQSTI
-2629 SLERD
+2629 SLEKD
-2634 GLIALS
+2634 ALIAAS

-2645 NNNLELE
+2645 DNNIELE
-2652 KRQAKALENLEV
+2652 KRQIEAQTLLDIANKRA
-2664 SRRMDEHRNARL
+2664 EHRAAMN
-2676 KANMSQD
+2676 KANMDQGA
-2683 TLSLVTGM
+2683 LSLMTGM
-2691 DIETGRFNAQSNMR
+2691 GIESDRFNAQSNMR

-2733 TQEGASAFDKLR
+2733 TQEGATAFDKLR

-2764 TYDTLRSE
+2764 SYDTLRSE

-2781 SGKRSMGDAMEDVML
+2781 SGKKSMGDAMEDVIL

-2811 DNFTNTLFKGLTG
+2811 DNFVNTVFKGLTG
-2824 IDPAQDAKSA
+2824 VDPVQDAK
-2834 TEQNTLAV
+2834 TETKRNTEAL
-2842 SKLTD
+2842 SKLTN
-2847 KIDEFLG
+2847 KIDDFLR
-2854 KGGGSGKLSPEDVK
+2854 KGGGALSPDDVK
-2868 KATTINED
+2868 KASTIGPD
-2876 IEKGKKAAED
+2876 IEKGKKATEF
-2886 KKQVESTKQ
+2886 KKQTEPTKEIA
-2895 LTNAMNQQNGK
+2895 NIMNDQSKKDKGGLFFGK
-2906 ANKPGVLFKT
+2906 TEN
-2916 QDPALKKVDDMF
+2916 PALKQTEDILG
-2928 SKIGNLDIGGGLASG
+2928 KIGNLDIGGALAGGINLLGTGLTKAVSG
-2943 IEAVGMG
+2943 I
-2950 LNKAFDA
+2950 
-2957 VGSFL
+2957 GSF
-2962 GPLFSGKG
+2962 FSSFGSGNKN
-2970 GKFYGG
+2970 FYGG
-2976 QIQKF
+2976 QIQRFKT
-2981 NNGGFVQGPKGV
+2981 GGFVKGPAGV

-3005 VMSRGEV
+3005 VMSRGQV
-3012 QKFNQGGE
+3012 GQIQKFDKGG
-3020 AKKEPGFFTSLLNTA
+3020 AVGGLGSLLNMA
-3035 VDLGVQNYVGRKY
+3035 VDLGVKNFVGRKY
-3048 GVKNEDKDKPPEFDK
+3048 GAKTEDKSKPPEFDK
-3063 TRLNTLGMGSTV
+3063 NRLKSLGMGSTV
-3075 DLGLGSSQLTGRFM
+3075 DLGLGSSQLSGRFI
-3089 AQNKTIDE
+3089 AQNRTIDE

-3104 LHDFKVA
+3104 LHDYNVA
-3111 KQNEKTNKKLQKYQG
+3111 KQNEKTNQKLTKYQK
-3126 IVGKVAGMVGS
+3126 IVGSITGMLGS
-3137 SFLKALPAIGGA
+3137 SMLKALPAIGGA
-3149 VGGLIGSVGGAIGS
+3149 IGGLIGGLGGAIGS
-3163 GISSAGGG
+3163 GISSIGGS

-3177 IFKGIGGGVSSLS
+3177 LFKGLGGGVGSLS

-3197 GALSSFNL
+3197 GALSSFNI
-3205 PGAITSLGSGAIGA
+3205 PGAISSLGSGAMGA
-3219 TTNMTSGVG
+3219 TANMSSGVG
-3228 GTLGKVPGVGKYL
+3228 GTLGKIPGVGKYL

-3246 QFGQTFTGLTAGATS
+3246 QLGQGITGLTASATS
-3261 GVSSLFG
+3261 STSSLFG
-3268 AMTGKTG
+3268 ALTGQTNFKDGISGAFKGATG
-3275 FGDGV
+3275 GL
-3280 KDAFTGAGSGIKHA
+3280 KHA
-3294 LSVNDKWRSK
+3294 FSASDKWRSK

-3321 KGESVV
+3321 KGESVI

-3364 PMTPGDFVIKRSS
+3364 PMNPGDFVIKRSS

-3412 VVGSSEGT
+3412 VVGSSDGT

-3429 SANQQDQ
+3429 AANQQDQ
-3436 SGAMQTS
+3436 SRAMQSS
-3443 DKSRGSTTNN
+3443 DKGRGSTTNN

-3464 GEKTTSDGSKTGA
+3464 GEKTTSDGASSGA
-3477 TGEQQLSMKIKS
+3477 AGEQQLSMKIKS